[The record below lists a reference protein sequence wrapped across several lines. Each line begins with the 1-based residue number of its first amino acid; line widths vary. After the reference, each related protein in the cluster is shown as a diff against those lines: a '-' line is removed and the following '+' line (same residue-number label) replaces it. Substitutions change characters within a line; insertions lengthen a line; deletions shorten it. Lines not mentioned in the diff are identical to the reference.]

1 MGSGE
6 GFFSRWSRQ
15 KLAERPPVPGSE
27 AAQAPVAPPVEPA
40 PMAVPAPVEPPAAEP
55 APTLDD
61 VAQLAPGDEVSRF
74 VRAGVEPDVQR
85 AALKKL
91 FADPHFNVMDGL
103 DVYID
108 DYGQPDPIPE
118 NMLRQMAQAKFLGLF
133 DDEEPKDRAAEP
145 NLDSQVDPLA
155 EAAPAAGASEPRSQA
170 ELEPEHGPATPADE
184 DPDLQLQR
192 DDPARRA
199 VPDEGA

>member
-1 MGSGE
+1 MAEGE

-15 KLAERPPVPGSE
+15 KIDARATPVAAPVEE
-27 AAQAPVAPPVEPA
+27 ALPAPVIVPEPVAP
-40 PMAVPAPVEPPAAEP
+40 AEP

-61 VAQLAPGDEVSRF
+61 VAQLAPGDDVARF

-108 DYGQPDPIPE
+108 DYSKPDPIPE
-118 NMLRQMAQAKFLGLF
+118 SMLRQMVQSKFLGLF
-133 DDEEPKDRAAEP
+133 ADEEEQATDI
-145 NLDSQVDPLA
+145 
-155 EAAPAAGASEPRSQA
+155 PRSQA
-170 ELEPEHGPATPADE
+170 AVEPDPGPATPPDE

-192 DDPARRA
+192 DDSAR
-199 VPDEGA
+199 PDGPVESA

>member
-1 MGSGE
+1 MAAGE

-15 KLAERPPVPGSE
+15 KLAERPADPAPE
-27 AAQAPVAPPVEPA
+27 APVAPPVTPA
-40 PMAVPAPVEPPAAEP
+40 PVAVPAPVEMPAAESPAEP

-61 VAQLAPGDEVSRF
+61 VARLAPGDEVSRF

-108 DYGQPDPIPE
+108 DYGRPDPIPE
-118 NMLRQMAQAKFLGLF
+118 SMLRQMAQSKFLRLF
-133 DDEEPKDRAAEP
+133 DEDEHPENAPQEPA
-145 NLDSQVDPLA
+145 
-155 EAAPAAGASEPRSQA
+155 ASEPRSQA